1 MRAPFFCGTQA
12 RPGAQSVVTK
22 QVAPFPTGSS
32 DEHATGAIISA
43 PANPPTTSAHTAAE
57 SEWRDRFSKRA
68 VTKTAYHAAESTS
81 QLVSWPSKRGLSQR
95 DEDIPLVHGLTL
107 GAVDFLDGSAG
118 GRLDRHLHFHG
129 LEDHAGIPLGDGRP
143 LFDLDFPHG
152 AGDVRDDVRRH
163 GPQPTQFYV
172 RLRVPKNMMNGAPPL
187 RGKGKSIDQRLRIE
201 AKAGSFPSARN
212 DTTMAEQKESSVL
225 FSLKELMNLEEDR
238 IKQEETE
245 RQRQEQA
252 VVNAR
257 LEAERKAREEEEAR
271 MAAAEEQRRQG
282 EQRSREEQARLEA
295 IRHAEIEKAR
305 LDAENAA
312 RLEQLRAHQAHE
324 QNITALKQDKGKKN
338 LLFIAIG
345 AGILLVVVMIGGGI
359 AIKGQM
365 DKAAALQAQLG
376 QLAQDEADIKS
387 QMANASA
394 EDKARLQAELDAKEA
409 AIQNLKDHPNAVQT
423 TAPVSHPV
431 AHTGGGGGGG
441 GSKPASTKPPCNC
454 TPGDP
459 LCSCL

>member
-1 MRAPFFCGTQA
+1 
-12 RPGAQSVVTK
+12 
-22 QVAPFPTGSS
+22 
-32 DEHATGAIISA
+32 
-43 PANPPTTSAHTAAE
+43 
-57 SEWRDRFSKRA
+57 
-68 VTKTAYHAAESTS
+68 
-81 QLVSWPSKRGLSQR
+81 
-95 DEDIPLVHGLTL
+95 
-107 GAVDFLDGSAG
+107 
-118 GRLDRHLHFHG
+118 
-129 LEDHAGIPLGDGRP
+129 
-143 LFDLDFPHG
+143 
-152 AGDVRDDVRRH
+152 
-163 GPQPTQFYV
+163 
-172 RLRVPKNMMNGAPPL
+172 MMNGAPPL
-187 RGKGKSIDQRLRIE
+187 RGKGNGVDATKLGRSPNERRNSQSQRLRIE

-252 VVNAR
+252 VINAR

-271 MAAAEEQRRQG
+271 MRAAEEQRRQA

-305 LDAENAA
+305 LEAENAA

-409 AIQNLKDHPNAVQT
+409 AIQNLKDHPNTVQT
-423 TAPVSHPV
+423 AAPVNPHPV
-431 AHTGGGGGGG
+431 AHTGGGGGGGG

>member
-1 MRAPFFCGTQA
+1 M
-12 RPGAQSVVTK
+12 
-22 QVAPFPTGSS
+22 
-32 DEHATGAIISA
+32 
-43 PANPPTTSAHTAAE
+43 
-57 SEWRDRFSKRA
+57 
-68 VTKTAYHAAESTS
+68 
-81 QLVSWPSKRGLSQR
+81 
-95 DEDIPLVHGLTL
+95 
-107 GAVDFLDGSAG
+107 G
-118 GRLDRHLHFHG
+118 G
-129 LEDHAGIPLGDGRP
+129 EA
-143 LFDLDFPHG
+143 
-152 AGDVRDDVRRH
+152 
-163 GPQPTQFYV
+163 TQFYV

-187 RGKGKSIDQRLRIE
+187 RGKGKAAPTAGRYQRLRIE

-271 MAAAEEQRRQG
+271 MAAAEEHRRQG

-295 IRHAEIEKAR
+295 IRHAELEKAR

-338 LLFIAIG
+338 LLYIAVG
-345 AGILLVVVMIGGGI
+345 VGILLFVVMIGGGI
-359 AIKGQM
+359 VIKGQM

-376 QLAQDEADIKS
+376 QLAQDEADIKK
-387 QMANASA
+387 QMSSASA
-394 EDKARLQAELDAKEA
+394 EDRARLQDELDAKEA

-423 TAPVSHPV
+423 TAPVTHPV
-431 AHTGGGGGGG
+431 SHGGGGT
-441 GSKPASTKPPCNC
+441 KPPATSNKPPCNC